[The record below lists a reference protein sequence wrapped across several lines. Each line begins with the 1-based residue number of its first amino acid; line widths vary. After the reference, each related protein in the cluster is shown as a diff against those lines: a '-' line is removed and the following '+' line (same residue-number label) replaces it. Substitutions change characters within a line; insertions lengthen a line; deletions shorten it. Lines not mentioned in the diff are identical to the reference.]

1 MGQTLYTFNGGG
13 TSGSWN
19 DASIWTT
26 DPTGS
31 TSIGARVPAANDN
44 VVVTNSFVVLLNS
57 SVTTTGLS
65 VTVQRGGV
73 LDLTSATS
81 GFTRTLTRLAG
92 QGTLRIGRP
101 YFPIVTTNDF
111 DDANTGTVEFYNWP
125 AGPTALPLPSSG
137 QYNNLRLL
145 NTTAT
150 AYTTQLD
157 NNLTLMGSLTLTRT
171 NTTAPGPLVTLN
183 LGKTASTNR
192 TLTIQGNV
200 TVGAGTFLGVSAVA
214 GSHTL
219 NVNGSFVNNGT
230 VNLHNGT
237 DDTQSALLA
246 FGGATDADFA
256 CNGPTDLSQLRVNKG
271 IDSQVLLNVTSTVNT
286 SNATG
291 NLHLNYVSPGNIL
304 DLVAGV
310 AKFGNN
316 IVLPKIHNGITQGTG
331 DNGFYNLGST
341 STSPTL
347 WVAGATI
354 QNNSADARA
363 FVIYGTLHV
372 SAGAFECLT
381 PDALVMREDGQ
392 ILIEGGTATV
402 EKYRPSS
409 TSSTHRGSF
418 IITGGLFNCRGLY
431 AGGPSDQFARFS
443 IPYLTQSFRMTG
455 GTIRVENPST
465 NGIDGLFHVGV
476 NPNNVTVSGGTI
488 EIYLPD
494 NNIDGKILTTAPL
507 WNLTI
512 KKPVLSSG
520 TSKAVLAAVA
530 VPSSYTSGAT
540 TAAQPITVLNNFTLD
555 ATNPTTF
562 DAANLDVT
570 IQGTLTVGAGCTY
583 IPGTNTT
590 IFSGGQDQLLVN
602 NGTIGATDGV
612 GTFYNWMMNK
622 SAGTLTL
629 GGTASTYVTPAAG
642 TLALVSGVL
651 NDGGKTINVAGG
663 LLNSATHTSGGGQ
676 GNITLIGT
684 SLQTISGDGTG
695 FFGNLYIS
703 NTTTPIAV
711 QLGAN
716 ITISNSLTFLDNAV
730 FAIGANRLSI
740 TNVDEGAIS
749 TLTAF
754 SKLCMIQT
762 SGNQSD
768 LGLQKTF
775 GGADTFTFP
784 VGVGTKYMPATI
796 QLATAVPIGKYGQ
809 VSVSPTNTRNPFTTT
824 ANALPYYWK
833 VRSVGFG
840 PLPANSINLSFTMNN
855 ADATG
860 AGTYTKYVPGRYNPV
875 AWTTSTSNN
884 IQFGSTAT
892 ANSSIRF
899 RSNSQFDGEFT
910 AGEPTAFGTV
920 TAFYS
925 RVSGNWEAPATWSTT
940 SYAGAAAST
949 LPGPGNP
956 VFIGSASNGAYHTV
970 TVTANTAKSGSL
982 VIDRG
987 STLDVGTTTSHNFG
1001 ALPDSKIGGSGRLRI
1016 SAAGT
1021 APVTATFPGG
1031 DFGSFIQYGGG
1042 TVEYYTTGSVD
1053 FTLPTVSGTLTLN
1066 QYRNLWL
1073 NAATGRTI
1081 TLPNQDLRVYA
1092 QLKAGTATTFPG
1104 TVLVSSTAAGN
1115 LRVDSLLAV
1124 QAGIFRLQGTTA
1136 RTLSFDTDVQVAAN
1150 ATFDV
1155 LTDAARTH
1163 SVTVGGSLIN
1173 NGTLDFKVGTGL
1185 ATLTFTSS
1193 SNTTFTSAG
1202 PTTDLYMLTLN
1213 KGQGRAALLNLDGA
1227 GALFTPTNGW
1237 LTLTNGTLRYAK
1249 STTAPLIIHDGVATP
1264 YLITDNAGLT
1274 VDANGG
1280 TVTVATN
1287 NNAAADLK
1295 LAGQLQVLQGTLRVG
1310 TAGNVGNDLEYA
1322 SAGAPGLKVI
1332 GGNLYVNGQIRRTIA
1347 NLDGALRFD
1356 QSGGTVDI
1364 DGKGASAAQNNERG
1378 LFEVQGKGS
1387 IFRMSGGTLNLHGS
1401 NHLRR
1406 SYQKYPVLTADLY
1419 LAPDSTVVTAGTV
1432 VLGNTV
1438 AGLGNDTIS
1447 VNSTVP
1453 LYDLQVASGANN
1465 TNQNTGLLTG
1475 VIPLTVKGSLTIGND
1490 NSFFNANGL
1499 GLNIYQHL
1507 INNNTSASTALN
1519 AGGFQ
1524 PITTTQTTS
1533 FMGGV
1538 ATQQLTGTASNLTV
1552 FGSLALNN
1560 LQTSGTLQLGG
1571 NVLTAGTLTLTKGTL
1586 EDNGKTITALGDV
1599 LNSSTHSSGGPGTGR
1614 LILAGTTNQNI
1625 GGNGTGRFGNVTLNN
1640 SAGVT
1645 STANQEITKVLT
1657 LTSGVFTIGSN
1668 LLWLSNP
1675 AAGALAGTPD
1685 ATRFIRTNGIVAD
1698 LGLRKNYPTGASN
1711 FTFPVGA
1718 AAKYTPVQMNV
1729 TANSAAGTIT
1739 VQPIDLAH
1747 PSTTG
1752 TGANKITFY
1761 WKVSSTLASPTVTQ
1775 QFTYGANDVVG
1786 NESLYKVGRFYKG
1799 AWTPVGGITASS
1811 VNVTTH
1817 TLSNPSYS
1825 GTDGTV
1831 AGDYTGAEPVEFGVV
1846 PTFYSR
1852 NATAGLAAGA
1862 VWTDASA
1869 WTNNADGTDSA
1880 PLPTTFPTLANPVV
1894 ILPGHLITSAS
1905 ASRSAAS
1912 LLLQGTLDLSTY
1924 GANNFNTV
1932 TGTGT
1937 MRIGSALFPAGN
1949 YSAFMAASG
1958 GSIDY
1963 TGAVQLPARDTYNN
1977 LTFSGGN
1984 GKQLS
1989 NLDLTINGTL
1999 NVAAGTTVDNPT
2011 SQNITLT
2018 SATSGATVNGTFNLN
2033 DGALATGAFLTN
2045 NGALTLGAGLTS
2057 IGTNFTNSGTLNNGS
2072 GNVTVGSAFNNSGT
2086 YNANISTGSLTVGTT
2101 FTNSGNYTAGIGK
2114 LVTNGNFSNAVGS
2127 TFTAASGDVNI
2138 SGSFSN
2144 AGTYMVTD
2152 GVANNFLRVA
2162 GNFSNLA
2169 SGSFLAALSTSSL
2182 QGNFSN
2188 SGSFDPGS
2196 GLVQFIT
2203 DANRTLTGS
2212 TSFYDVQKVGTG
2224 YLMLGDNTNVT
2235 VADMLTMR
2243 NGLIY
2248 TGTSNTLSLTNTAV
2262 QPIVGASKTSYVA
2275 GRLAMSLPDTEG
2287 SIRVFPV
2294 GLGSRYRPVTISPQA
2309 ASSSPVVL
2317 TEIFNGA
2324 PTGTLDA
2331 TLSNMSANR
2340 YYRIQLLSGTINQ
2353 PTVQLS
2359 FNIDVVD
2366 EEVHVPGNLRVAI
2379 ASAPSGPWSTA
2390 GGAGVFSPADPSG
2403 YTTSAGALT
2412 EINSTSFFALAST
2425 NKVDNPLTGTPPVPL
2440 PVKLVQFSAIRQGSA
2455 VRVDW
2460 VTASEQNSAYFVV
2473 QRSTD
2478 GRTFTDLQRVAAQG
2492 TTTSR
2497 YDYAALDAT
2506 PLAGLS
2512 YYRLRQVDNDGKEN
2526 YSPAVAV
2533 RFEGQQTTPALVAYP
2548 NPATAQGFQ
2557 VLATN
2562 LGTTGGTV
2570 QVFDNVGRLVLTHV
2584 AATAEATIH
2593 PTRPLASGIYF
2604 VTWQTTDGVK
2614 LTTKVAVE

>member
-1 MGQTLYTFNGGG
+1 
-13 TSGSWN
+13 
-19 DASIWTT
+19 
-26 DPTGS
+26 
-31 TSIGARVPAANDN
+31 
-44 VVVTNSFVVLLNS
+44 
-57 SVTTTGLS
+57 
-65 VTVQRGGV
+65 
-73 LDLTSATS
+73 
-81 GFTRTLTRLAG
+81 
-92 QGTLRIGRP
+92 
-101 YFPIVTTNDF
+101 
-111 DDANTGTVEFYNWP
+111 
-125 AGPTALPLPSSG
+125 
-137 QYNNLRLL
+137 
-145 NTTAT
+145 
-150 AYTTQLD
+150 
-157 NNLTLMGSLTLTRT
+157 
-171 NTTAPGPLVTLN
+171 
-183 LGKTASTNR
+183 
-192 TLTIQGNV
+192 
-200 TVGAGTFLGVSAVA
+200 
-214 GSHTL
+214 
-219 NVNGSFVNNGT
+219 
-230 VNLHNGT
+230 
-237 DDTQSALLA
+237 
-246 FGGATDADFA
+246 
-256 CNGPTDLSQLRVNKG
+256 
-271 IDSQVLLNVTSTVNT
+271 
-286 SNATG
+286 
-291 NLHLNYVSPGNIL
+291 
-304 DLVAGV
+304 
-310 AKFGNN
+310 
-316 IVLPKIHNGITQGTG
+316 
-331 DNGFYNLGST
+331 
-341 STSPTL
+341 
-347 WVAGATI
+347 
-354 QNNSADARA
+354 
-363 FVIYGTLHV
+363 
-372 SAGAFECLT
+372 
-381 PDALVMREDGQ
+381 
-392 ILIEGGTATV
+392 
-402 EKYRPSS
+402 
-409 TSSTHRGSF
+409 
-418 IITGGLFNCRGLY
+418 
-431 AGGPSDQFARFS
+431 
-443 IPYLTQSFRMTG
+443 
-455 GTIRVENPST
+455 
-465 NGIDGLFHVGV
+465 
-476 NPNNVTVSGGTI
+476 
-488 EIYLPD
+488 
-494 NNIDGKILTTAPL
+494 
-507 WNLTI
+507 
-512 KKPVLSSG
+512 
-520 TSKAVLAAVA
+520 
-530 VPSSYTSGAT
+530 
-540 TAAQPITVLNNFTLD
+540 
-555 ATNPTTF
+555 
-562 DAANLDVT
+562 
-570 IQGTLTVGAGCTY
+570 
-583 IPGTNTT
+583 
-590 IFSGGQDQLLVN
+590 
-602 NGTIGATDGV
+602 
-612 GTFYNWMMNK
+612 
-622 SAGTLTL
+622 
-629 GGTASTYVTPAAG
+629 
-642 TLALVSGVL
+642 
-651 NDGGKTINVAGG
+651 
-663 LLNSATHTSGGGQ
+663 
-676 GNITLIGT
+676 
-684 SLQTISGDGTG
+684 
-695 FFGNLYIS
+695 
-703 NTTTPIAV
+703 
-711 QLGAN
+711 
-716 ITISNSLTFLDNAV
+716 
-730 FAIGANRLSI
+730 
-740 TNVDEGAIS
+740 
-749 TLTAF
+749 
-754 SKLCMIQT
+754 
-762 SGNQSD
+762 
-768 LGLQKTF
+768 
-775 GGADTFTFP
+775 
-784 VGVGTKYMPATI
+784 
-796 QLATAVPIGKYGQ
+796 
-809 VSVSPTNTRNPFTTT
+809 
-824 ANALPYYWK
+824 
-833 VRSVGFG
+833 
-840 PLPANSINLSFTMNN
+840 
-855 ADATG
+855 
-860 AGTYTKYVPGRYNPV
+860 
-875 AWTTSTSNN
+875 
-884 IQFGSTAT
+884 
-892 ANSSIRF
+892 
-899 RSNSQFDGEFT
+899 
-910 AGEPTAFGTV
+910 
-920 TAFYS
+920 
-925 RVSGNWEAPATWSTT
+925 
-940 SYAGAAAST
+940 
-949 LPGPGNP
+949 
-956 VFIGSASNGAYHTV
+956 
-970 TVTANTAKSGSL
+970 
-982 VIDRG
+982 
-987 STLDVGTTTSHNFG
+987 
-1001 ALPDSKIGGSGRLRI
+1001 
-1016 SAAGT
+1016 
-1021 APVTATFPGG
+1021 
-1031 DFGSFIQYGGG
+1031 
-1042 TVEYYTTGSVD
+1042 
-1053 FTLPTVSGTLTLN
+1053 
-1066 QYRNLWL
+1066 
-1073 NAATGRTI
+1073 
-1081 TLPNQDLRVYA
+1081 
-1092 QLKAGTATTFPG
+1092 
-1104 TVLVSSTAAGN
+1104 
-1115 LRVDSLLAV
+1115 
-1124 QAGIFRLQGTTA
+1124 
-1136 RTLSFDTDVQVAAN
+1136 
-1150 ATFDV
+1150 
-1155 LTDAARTH
+1155 
-1163 SVTVGGSLIN
+1163 
-1173 NGTLDFKVGTGL
+1173 
-1185 ATLTFTSS
+1185 
-1193 SNTTFTSAG
+1193 
-1202 PTTDLYMLTLN
+1202 
-1213 KGQGRAALLNLDGA
+1213 
-1227 GALFTPTNGW
+1227 
-1237 LTLTNGTLRYAK
+1237 
-1249 STTAPLIIHDGVATP
+1249 
-1264 YLITDNAGLT
+1264 
-1274 VDANGG
+1274 
-1280 TVTVATN
+1280 
-1287 NNAAADLK
+1287 
-1295 LAGQLQVLQGTLRVG
+1295 
-1310 TAGNVGNDLEYA
+1310 
-1322 SAGAPGLKVI
+1322 
-1332 GGNLYVNGQIRRTIA
+1332 
-1347 NLDGALRFD
+1347 
-1356 QSGGTVDI
+1356 
-1364 DGKGASAAQNNERG
+1364 
-1378 LFEVQGKGS
+1378 
-1387 IFRMSGGTLNLHGS
+1387 
-1401 NHLRR
+1401 
-1406 SYQKYPVLTADLY
+1406 
-1419 LAPDSTVVTAGTV
+1419 
-1432 VLGNTV
+1432 
-1438 AGLGNDTIS
+1438 
-1447 VNSTVP
+1447 
-1453 LYDLQVASGANN
+1453 
-1465 TNQNTGLLTG
+1465 
-1475 VIPLTVKGSLTIGND
+1475 
-1490 NSFFNANGL
+1490 
-1499 GLNIYQHL
+1499 
-1507 INNNTSASTALN
+1507 
-1519 AGGFQ
+1519 
-1524 PITTTQTTS
+1524 
-1533 FMGGV
+1533 
-1538 ATQQLTGTASNLTV
+1538 
-1552 FGSLALNN
+1552 
-1560 LQTSGTLQLGG
+1560 
-1571 NVLTAGTLTLTKGTL
+1571 
-1586 EDNGKTITALGDV
+1586 
-1599 LNSSTHSSGGPGTGR
+1599 
-1614 LILAGTTNQNI
+1614 
-1625 GGNGTGRFGNVTLNN
+1625 
-1640 SAGVT
+1640 
-1645 STANQEITKVLT
+1645 
-1657 LTSGVFTIGSN
+1657 
-1668 LLWLSNP
+1668 
-1675 AAGALAGTPD
+1675 
-1685 ATRFIRTNGIVAD
+1685 
-1698 LGLRKNYPTGASN
+1698 
-1711 FTFPVGA
+1711 
-1718 AAKYTPVQMNV
+1718 
-1729 TANSAAGTIT
+1729 
-1739 VQPIDLAH
+1739 
-1747 PSTTG
+1747 
-1752 TGANKITFY
+1752 
-1761 WKVSSTLASPTVTQ
+1761 
-1775 QFTYGANDVVG
+1775 VVG

-1949 YSAFMAASG
+1949 YSAFMAAGG

-2101 FTNSGNYTAGIGK
+2101 FTNSGNYTAGVGK